1 MTLTDLSVAA
11 ERLKFLH
18 KVVKRE
24 VKHLQTTDARL
35 FAEPLTLEL
44 LQQLEVDEELA
55 ERVEAFIS
63 RFGRLQDTLSDK
75 LLPQLLVFLGEKTGV
90 AIDNFDRAESLDWIT
105 STATWMEMRKL
116 RNQMVREYI
125 DDLTILVDALNLGHE
140 RSSELV
146 YAANRKLIEVESRIQ
161 QMRSVLNP
169 T

>member
-24 VKHLQTTDARL
+24 VKNLQTTDASL
-35 FAEPLTLEL
+35 FAKPLTLEM
-44 LQQLEVDEELA
+44 LQQLEVDEEWA

-63 RFGRLQDTLSDK
+63 RFGRLQDTLGDK

-90 AIDNFDRAESLDWIT
+90 AIDNFDRAE
-105 STATWMEMRKL
+105 R
-116 RNQMVREYI
+116 
-125 DDLTILVDALNLGHE
+125 LGWKHPPLHGWKCAN
-140 RSSELV
+140 SEIKWCMNTL
-146 YAANRKLIEVESRIQ
+146 
-161 QMRSVLNP
+161 M